1 MKPTYGMTD
10 KLFVWFFIIVLIFFG
25 TILLLYIDV
34 QRIVK
39 ISASIVNKNNE
50 ISSTSKNMIE
60 NLLGMEENDKKY
72 HLLGKEDYLNYFTSA
87 QKEFQDNLVKILN
100 MEAQGISVS
109 DHWKDLFKSYRE
121 RTSKLGDL
129 RETQASKEAWIPES
143 LINEWIE
150 RITIARAENEYD
162 AYLAT
167 LELNRRGRMSA
178 RNGLLGLGISSLVG
192 LLGIIFLAYT
202 TLRPLKELLR
212 GIRSISQDRSS
223 EPIRV
228 RSQDEFGELAGAFNE
243 MAMRLKQEE
252 QMRSDFIS
260 MLSHEIRT
268 PLTSIRESV
277 NMIAEEVMGPIN
289 ERQRKFLEI
298 ASSEIGRIG
307 KLLNHLMQVSRLGS
321 GAVKIRPLSIE
332 TSAFVFRCIDGLIS
346 SAEAKRIKLETEIP
360 DMIPRVRGDPEHL
373 QQVFVNLLGNAIKFS
388 PPGST
393 VSVRIDAD
401 KRAPDIRFLVSDNG
415 PGIQEEEQSLI
426 FNKYYQARRV
436 RSHMDGVGLGLHI
449 TKQIVEAH
457 GGKLWVESEIGKGST
472 FAFTLP
478 AARKNVSI

>member
-60 NLLGMEENDKKY
+60 NLLSMEENDKKY

-360 DMIPRVRGDPEHL
+360 DTIPRVRGDPEHL

>member
-60 NLLGMEENDKKY
+60 NLLSMEENDKKY

-129 RETQASKEAWIPES
+129 REMQASKEAWIPES

-360 DMIPRVRGDPEHL
+360 DTIPRVRGDPEHL

>member
-1 MKPTYGMTD
+1 
-10 KLFVWFFIIVLIFFG
+10 
-25 TILLLYIDV
+25 
-34 QRIVK
+34 
-39 ISASIVNKNNE
+39 
-50 ISSTSKNMIE
+50 
-60 NLLGMEENDKKY
+60 
-72 HLLGKEDYLNYFTSA
+72 
-87 QKEFQDNLVKILN
+87 
-100 MEAQGISVS
+100 
-109 DHWKDLFKSYRE
+109 
-121 RTSKLGDL
+121 
-129 RETQASKEAWIPES
+129 

-202 TLRPLKELLR
+202 TLRPLRELLR

-228 RSQDEFGELAGAFNE
+228 RSKDEFGELAGAFNE
-243 MAMRLKQEE
+243 MATRLKQEE

-277 NMIAEEVMGPIN
+277 NMIAEEVMGTIN

-321 GAVKIRPLSIE
+321 GAIKIRPLSVQ
-332 TSAFVFRCIDGLIS
+332 TSALVSKCIDGLIS
-346 SAEAKRIKLETEIP
+346 SAEAKRIKIDTAIP
-360 DMIPRVRGDPEHL
+360 EAIPWVRGDPEHL

-388 PPGST
+388 PPGSE
-393 VSVRIDAD
+393 VRVRIDAN
-401 KRAPDIRFLVSDNG
+401 KGAPDVKFSISDNG
-415 PGIQEEEQSLI
+415 PGIQQEEQSLI

-472 FAFTLP
+472 FAFILP
-478 AARKNVSI
+478 AAQRSQ

>member
-1 MKPTYGMTD
+1 MKLTYGITD

-39 ISASIVNKNNE
+39 ISGNIVNKNNE

-60 NLLGMEENDKKY
+60 NLLSMEENDKKY
-72 HLLGKEDYLNYFTSA
+72 HLLGKEDYLNYFVA
-87 QKEFQDNLVKILN
+87 ARKEFQDNLVKILN

-121 RTSKLGDL
+121 RSSKLGDL
-129 RETQASKEAWIPES
+129 RETDGSKAAWIPEA

-202 TLRPLKELLR
+202 TLRPLRELLR

-228 RSQDEFGELAGAFNE
+228 RSKDEFGELAGAFNE
-243 MAMRLKQEE
+243 MATRLKQEE

-277 NMIAEEVMGPIN
+277 NMIAEEVMGTIN

-321 GAVKIRPLSIE
+321 GAIKIRPLSVQ
-332 TSAFVFRCIDGLIS
+332 TSALVSKCIDGLIS
-346 SAEAKRIKLETEIP
+346 SAEAKRIKIDTAIP
-360 DMIPRVRGDPEHL
+360 EAIPWVRGDPEHL

-388 PPGST
+388 PPGSE
-393 VSVRIDAD
+393 VRVRIDAN
-401 KRAPDIRFLVSDNG
+401 KGAPDVKFSISDNG
-415 PGIQEEEQSLI
+415 PGIQQEEQSLI

-478 AARKNVSI
+478 AARKSQ